1 MSRPCTVVIF
11 LLFFWLAGYPAAGH
25 ADLFY
30 SGHLASYQNLEN
42 ANRHVN
48 QLKQRRDV
56 VFWTEIQI
64 PDKGL
69 YYRVYVG
76 RFHRRSEAVAF
87 WNELNKE
94 GAVSYFGVHEFS
106 APLLSV
112 DKEASID
119 VPETI
124 PSAKQHPPMP
134 KSHGQPRFLDK
145 RDGTVIDSWTGLM
158 WVKNGWRLDFLSAVN
173 WWEAKEKCRDF
184 RLQGHSDWRLPTV
197 EEWKSLIDPAQQHP
211 ALVTPHPFE
220 NIIAHMPYW
229 TATDFTFS
237 GIEAPSKPALRAYTV
252 LMYYGTLNHQRKKE
266 RAFVLPVRFVEKT
279 TP

>member
-1 MSRPCTVVIF
+1 M
-11 LLFFWLAGYPAAGH
+11 GG
-25 ADLFY
+25 
-30 SGHLASYQNLEN
+30 
-42 ANRHVN
+42 
-48 QLKQRRDV
+48 K
-56 VFWTEIQI
+56 
-64 PDKGL
+64 
-69 YYRVYVG
+69 RV
-76 RFHRRSEAVAF
+76 
-87 WNELNKE
+87 
-94 GAVSYFGVHEFS
+94 
-106 APLLSV
+106 
-112 DKEASID
+112 
-119 VPETI
+119 
-124 PSAKQHPPMP
+124 
-134 KSHGQPRFLDK
+134 
-145 RDGTVIDSWTGLM
+145 
-158 WVKNGWRLDFLSAVN
+158 RLDFLSAVN